1 MRGVTQTCKLLELK
15 DQHRESIGIEIVL
28 SRSAPVK
35 VPATK
40 AAASKKQ
47 VGVKNEAAADAKQES
62 GCEEQTKV
70 EIAAQTDPRTTEV
83 ATTTEEAAKDDGVVE
98 KRDAEKAQKRTSSHK
113 RHKPKMPRY

>member
-83 ATTTEEAAKDDGVVE
+83 ATTTEEAAKDDGVV
-98 KRDAEKAQKRTSSHK
+98 DAEKAQKRTSSHK